1 MRHLLKPKVLL
12 ALNAADGVPFPASAL
27 AQAVKQ
33 LARPG
38 QPTSADVADALRA
51 CEEDGYIS
59 GVTDPLTNEVTW
71 TLTEKGVHKA
81 RQIAQ

>member
-1 MRHLLKPKVLL
+1 MRNTLKPKVLL

-33 LARPG
+33 LARPA

-51 CEEDGYIS
+51 CEEEGYIC
-59 GVTDPLTNEVTW
+59 GVTDTLTNEVTW

>member
-1 MRHLLKPKVLL
+1 MRTHLKKFILL
-12 ALNAADGVPFPASAL
+12 ALNQADGLPFPESAL

-51 CEEDGYIS
+51 CEEEGFIT
-59 GVTDPLTNEVTW
+59 GVTDELTHEITW
-71 TLTEKGVHKA
+71 TLTAKGIHRA
-81 RQIAQ
+81 RQLK